1 VDVFSSEGQRQGKED
16 KGERRKETRD
26 KQKDFFFFL
35 YIDLSH
41 HLQVI
46 KPGSGKITSLDC
58 HLVLG
63 NHCGDNSS
71 F

>member
-1 VDVFSSEGQRQGKED
+1 MYFPQRDKDRGKKTKEREEKRQGIN
-16 KGERRKETRD
+16 RRI
-26 KQKDFFFFL
+26 FFFL